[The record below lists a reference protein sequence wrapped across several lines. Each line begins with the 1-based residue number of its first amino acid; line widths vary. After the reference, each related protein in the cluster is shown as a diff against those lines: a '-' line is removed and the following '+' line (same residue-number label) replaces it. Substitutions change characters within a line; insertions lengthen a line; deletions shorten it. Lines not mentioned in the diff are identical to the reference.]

1 MSSLAVV
8 ILNYNRA
15 DLLADCLK
23 SIYSAPTRCAL
34 TVWVVDNASTDGS
47 AEMVQTRF
55 PQAQLIVSPV
65 NGGFAYGNNL
75 ALRAILAG
83 PRVSYVLLLN
93 NDTVVPPGALDGL
106 VEYLERHPDV
116 GVVGPKLLLPDG
128 SLDLPAGAAFPAP
141 KSRSIAWRGWRGS
154 FRATRA
160 SPATT

>member
-93 NDTVVPPGALDGL
+93 NDTVVPPGALDGWWSTWSATRMWAWL
-106 VEYLERHPDV
+106 APNCSCPTAR
-116 GVVGPKLLLPDG
+116 
-128 SLDLPAGAAFPAP
+128 SIWPAGAAFPAP